1 MATWFNLRLI
11 TSEIGDRFYP
21 LGDGPLG
28 LFTAGLYTAQG
39 RRLTS
44 RLRAP
49 SLARALAPIREL
61 GMFRA
66 PESRLVL
73 HIKDPLTGDT
83 FLPLAGPEETD
94 DEWAEAA
101 IERLKAQ
108 LAPDRCPSCEHEES
122 PLQ

>member
-1 MATWFNLRLI
+1 MATWFNLPLI

-49 SLARALAPIREL
+49 SLAGALAPINEL

-73 HIKDPLTGDT
+73 HIGDPLTGDT
-83 FLPLAGPEETD
+83 FLPLAGPGEID
-94 DEWAEAA
+94 DKWVEAA
-101 IERLKAQ
+101 IERLRAQ
-108 LAPDRCPSCEHEES
+108 LAPLDRC
-122 PLQ
+122 